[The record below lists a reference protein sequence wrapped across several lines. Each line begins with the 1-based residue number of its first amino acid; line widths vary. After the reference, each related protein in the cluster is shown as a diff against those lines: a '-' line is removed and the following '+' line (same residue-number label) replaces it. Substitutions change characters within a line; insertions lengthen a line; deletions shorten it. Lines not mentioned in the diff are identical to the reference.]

1 MASKA
6 DSFFIPNWPVPDS
19 VGSAISLRYGGVSE
33 GPYSSNNMAFH
44 VGDSPASVQANRA
57 SLVALLNLTRP
68 PVWLDQVHGVDVTY
82 APNVKGTPEADGS
95 YSDKA
100 GVVCAVM
107 TADCLPVL
115 LCNKQGSQVAVVHA
129 GWRGL
134 AAGVV
139 RNAVAK
145 FPSHDGPLMAFL
157 GPAIGPCA
165 FEVGAEVQQEF
176 LDNAQSQAHRQVIS
190 GAFTPSHNVG
200 RKDHYLADIYALAR
214 GELNSCGVFDIYGG
228 DDCTFSNPEQFYSYR
243 REPVIGRH
251 ASLIWLKEA

>member
-1 MASKA
+1 MASNA

-33 GPYSSNNMAFH
+33 GPFSSNNMAFH
-44 VGDSPASVQANRA
+44 AGDSPINVQANRA
-57 SLVALLNLTRP
+57 SLIEQLNLTSS
-68 PVWLDQVHGVDVTY
+68 PVWLDQVHGIDVIY
-82 APNVKGTPEADGS
+82 APTVKGTPEADGS
-95 YSDKA
+95 YSDQA

-139 RNAVAK
+139 RKAAAK
-145 FPSHDGPLMAFL
+145 FLSHDGPLMAFL
-157 GPAIGPCA
+157 GPAIGACA
-165 FEVGAEVQQEF
+165 FEVGAEVQQAF
-176 LDNAQSQAHRQVIS
+176 LDNAQSQSHRQAIF
-190 GAFTPSHNVG
+190 GAFRPSDNTG

-243 REPVIGRH
+243 REPVTGRH
-251 ASLIWLKEA
+251 ATLIWLKDA

>member
-1 MASKA
+1 
-6 DSFFIPNWPVPDS
+6 
-19 VGSAISLRYGGVSE
+19 
-33 GPYSSNNMAFH
+33 
-44 VGDSPASVQANRA
+44 
-57 SLVALLNLTRP
+57 
-68 PVWLDQVHGVDVTY
+68 
-82 APNVKGTPEADGS
+82 
-95 YSDKA
+95 
-100 GVVCAVM
+100 
-107 TADCLPVL
+107 
-115 LCNKQGSQVAVVHA
+115 
-129 GWRGL
+129 
-134 AAGVV
+134 
-139 RNAVAK
+139 
-145 FPSHDGPLMAFL
+145 MAFL

-190 GAFTPSHNVG
+190 GAFTPSDNVG

>member
-100 GVVCAVM
+100 GVICAVM

-145 FPSHDGPLMAFL
+145 FPSMTGL
-157 GPAIGPCA
+157 
-165 FEVGAEVQQEF
+165 
-176 LDNAQSQAHRQVIS
+176 
-190 GAFTPSHNVG
+190 
-200 RKDHYLADIYALAR
+200 
-214 GELNSCGVFDIYGG
+214 
-228 DDCTFSNPEQFYSYR
+228 
-243 REPVIGRH
+243 
-251 ASLIWLKEA
+251 